1 MGVDGLMSDQLFIE
15 QNSQLI
21 TDILAEV
28 QERTVAELY
37 ALKGSKTAE
46 EFLVFIDGLDVGQIV
61 VSKSKNAIN
70 LFEQT
75 HGGMLQSI
83 QGFAALSEDTLQ
95 TLINYNTQSLLSQ
108 LGDMAQIIKKEVVN
122 GIISGA
128 GRQSVLNAV
137 RGQRSLRPDQV
148 KTLIDT
154 ALNEYS
160 RSVTK
165 LMIDKMPKDT
175 KYVYIGALDGKT
187 RVACLEMMSA
197 GELTKAEIS
206 LTFGSDVFT
215 NGGGYNCRHK
225 WEYSVQDKFGHD
237 PECANKRLKDIE
249 QKRKN
254 RKTTAPRK
262 SAKKNPYRPK
272 LTKKSFISD
281 MNLEEYSQ
289 YKEIAEAM
297 STGKISHGD
306 FSKKLEQLLD
316 EFNSK
321 R

>member
-1 MGVDGLMSDQLFIE
+1 MGVDGLMSDELFIE
-15 QNSQLI
+15 QNSQVI

-187 RVACLEMMSA
+187 RPICLEMMA
-197 GELTKAEIS
+197 ADKLTEAEIQAN
-206 LTFGSDVFT
+206 FGSDVFIS
-215 NGGGYNCRHK
+215 GGGYNCRHK
-225 WEYSVQDKFGHD
+225 WEISVQDKFGQD
-237 PECANKRLKDIE
+237 PKGAKRI
-249 QKRKN
+249 
-254 RKTTAPRK
+254 
-262 SAKKNPYRPK
+262 
-272 LTKKSFISD
+272 I
-281 MNLEEYSQ
+281 
-289 YKEIAEAM
+289 KEK
-297 STGKISHGD
+297 G
-306 FSKKLEQLLD
+306 L
-316 EFNSK
+316 N
-321 R
+321 